1 MRSIKTGAQGGI
13 LEVNVCGGWPE
24 GSEYAWGASGWSRL
38 TNEGNI
44 FIHQLTVRL
53 MIIFYSELRLA
64 TQKYLLILFIF
75 TNRILILEI
84 N

>member
-13 LEVNVCGGWPE
+13 LEVNVCGGWPG

-44 FIHQLTVRL
+44 FIHQLNPTDDTL
-53 MIIFYSELRLA
+53 YP
-64 TQKYLLILFIF
+64 
-75 TNRILILEI
+75 LE
-84 N
+84 